1 MAKETDW
8 ECQYKEY
15 VFMRDKN
22 SRDKWSQNIVLH
34 AKMKHLLGEL
44 ELFTNSP
51 FFVGTQWACIPI
63 MIPEKVNIYVLCGW

>member
-15 VFMRDKN
+15 VFMGDKN
-22 SRDKWSQNIVLH
+22 SRGKWSQNIVLH
-34 AKMKHLLGEL
+34 ANMKHLLGEL

-51 FFVGTQWACIPI
+51 FFVGNQWAYIPI
-63 MIPEKVNIYVLCGW
+63 MIPEKVNISVLCG